1 MPFFG
6 NGSGVWTP
14 AGRLGSGPDDTPLGL
29 RMTQKWRPFGV
40 LPAGK
45 KVQGGFVIEW
55 AGGNISFA
63 SVRGAGHLLPLYRP
77 AASYTLMKAFLEGK
91 SPPPAF
97 YPK

>member
-1 MPFFG
+1 M
-6 NGSGVWTP
+6 
-14 AGRLGSGPDDTPLGL
+14 
-29 RMTQKWRPFGV
+29 
-40 LPAGK
+40 
-45 KVQGGFVIEW
+45 QGGFVIEW
-55 AGGNISFA
+55 AGGNVSFA